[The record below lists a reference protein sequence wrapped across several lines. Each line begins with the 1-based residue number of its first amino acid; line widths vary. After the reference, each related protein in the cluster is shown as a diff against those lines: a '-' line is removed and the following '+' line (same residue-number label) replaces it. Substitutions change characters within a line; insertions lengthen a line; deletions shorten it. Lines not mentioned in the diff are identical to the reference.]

1 MKNQRNNGSTRP
13 LVARAHTN
21 LSLVCAALVASA
33 TASAQVP
40 AVGAAQGQAAV
51 EPGRVEHACVVD
63 GPAVEPFTRIPA
75 PYTTLLPPDEAGG
88 GVLALGAGG
97 FVPNRVDLVFV
108 GDGYQAQQ
116 LDLYHQHVD
125 ACVARLFAT
134 PPLREYASY
143 FNVHRVDVVSVDSG
157 VDNAPTLGVQ
167 KDTAMHMNYW
177 CNGIERLLCI
187 STQDAAAYAANAP
200 DVDIIAALAKNQ
212 KYGGAG
218 FPVHGIGTT
227 AGGHP
232 QGAHIL
238 VHELGHGFADL
249 GDEYYFGDGSVYP
262 QAEHYRANLSTQGAQ
277 QMAQS
282 GTKWAPWLGSD
293 GAPFDGPVGTYEG
306 ASQYQFGLNRPSPNS
321 LMRNHLRPF
330 NGPSAE
336 ALLVQIHGLVDTIDS
351 SSEPNLIYDE
361 HATLWVSPMAP
372 SDHALDIQW
381 LLFDEELPGATGET
395 LDLCTLNLAAGWHQ
409 VKVRVTDPT
418 LWVRDPNALP
428 LLSDLRSFVV
438 QSEGTNGIARVCSTS
453 PNSAGAGAVIDFA
466 GSASLSAEDL
476 MLSVG
481 GAPADKPGLFFVGT
495 ELVATPLGDGLR
507 CAGGALVRFGALVTG
522 PDGTAAQGLDFA
534 ALPGAPA
541 APGDRYV
548 AQFWYRDPAAGAAGF
563 NLSDALELR
572 LCP

>member
-1 MKNQRNNGSTRP
+1 MKQQ
-13 LVARAHTN
+13 LHAHVSIT
-21 LSLVCAALVASA
+21 LSRIVLCASASGVASA
-33 TASAQVP
+33 QQSASSP
-40 AVGAAQGQAAV
+40 GQPTI
-51 EPGRVEHACVVD
+51 ESTRMEHACVIDEPGPGPVD
-63 GPAVEPFTRIPA
+63 RIPA
-75 PYTTLLPPDEAGG
+75 PYTTLLPPDDSGG

-157 VDNAPTLGVQ
+157 VDNAPTMGVQ

-187 STQDAAAYAANAP
+187 STQHAAGFAANAP

-218 FPVHGIGTT
+218 FPGASIGTT
-227 AGGHP
+227 AGGNS

-238 VHELGHGFADL
+238 VHELGHAFGDL
-249 GDEYYFGDGSVYP
+249 GDEYFFGDGAVYP
-262 QAEHYRANLSTQGAQ
+262 QTEHYRSNLSTLNAQ
-277 QMAQS
+277 EMAQA

-293 GAPFDGPVGTYEG
+293 EGPFDGPVGTYEG
-306 ASQYQFGLNRPSPNS
+306 GGQYQFGLHRPSPNS
-321 LMRNHLRPF
+321 LMRDHLRPF
-330 NGPSAE
+330 NGPGAE
-336 ALLVQIHGLVDTIDS
+336 AMLLQIYSYVDTIDS

-361 HATLWVSPMAP
+361 HETLWVSPMAP
-372 SDHALDIQW
+372 SDHALKIQW
-381 LLFDEELPGATGET
+381 LLFDEEIPGATGET
-395 LDLCTLNLAAGWHQ
+395 LDLCTLNLPAGWHQ

-418 LWVRDPNALP
+418 PWVRNPVALAA
-428 LLSDLRSFVV
+428 LSDIRSFVI
-438 QSEGTNGIARVCSTS
+438 QSQGSNGIARVCSSS
-453 PNSAGAGAVIDFA
+453 PNSAGAGAVIDFT
-466 GSASLSAEDL
+466 GSASLIAANLE
-476 MLSVG
+476 LSVS
-481 GAPADKPGLFFVGT
+481 GAPAGKTGLFFVGT
-495 ELVATPLGDGLR
+495 ELVSSPLGDGLR
-507 CAGGALVRFGALVTG
+507 CAGGELVRFGALVTG
-522 PDGTAAQGLDFA
+522 QDGTTTQALDFS

-541 APGDRYV
+541 VAGDRYV
-548 AQFWYRDPAAGAAGF
+548 AQFWYRDPAGGPAGF
-563 NLSDALELR
+563 NFSDALDLR